1 MTKGMLALK
10 GIPFLLMIEGES
22 YAEKVGIG
30 FILCLRYE
38 YLLGQ

>member
-1 MTKGMLALK
+1 MTKGMLASK
-10 GIPFLLMIEGES
+10 GIPFLLIEGES
-22 YAEKVGIG
+22 YAEKVGVG